1 MESGMF
7 LVIVLIVLVVLAF
20 VMAQVL
26 VRPVAPGRRPTLT
39 ASTSN
44 STDGGAVAALA
55 GSSPT
60 LDGCGHAGSSHSDGG
75 YSDSGRCSH

>member
-1 MESGMF
+1 MV
-7 LVIVLIVLVVLAF
+7 LVIVLVILVVLAF

-26 VRPVAPGRRPTLT
+26 VRPVAPGQRPVLT
-39 ASTSN
+39 ASKSN
-44 STDGGAVAALA
+44 STDGGAVVALT

-75 YSDSGRCSH
+75 YSDSGSCGH